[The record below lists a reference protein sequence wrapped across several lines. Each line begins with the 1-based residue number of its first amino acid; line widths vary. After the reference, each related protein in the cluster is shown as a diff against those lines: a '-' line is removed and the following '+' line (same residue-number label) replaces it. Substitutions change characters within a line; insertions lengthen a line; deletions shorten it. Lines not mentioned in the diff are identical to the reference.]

1 MPIHKRAGRP
11 NTIPSKL
18 DRELTTRSIQPNDPV
33 SNRNLGLSITRHG
46 TNDFIPF
53 RGPTRPVPITSFSF
67 YDCPNF
73 SFLSQTRSRNERVPK
88 LADKGTKP
96 IVIPKRSIISISHHT
111 FYLVSCKGSQFQYFP
126 PRPGAKTDSANM
138 VLGGETSP
146 ACVHWVL

>member
-1 MPIHKRAGRP
+1 MPGNRLAVPHQMMPIHKRAGRP

-46 TNDFIPF
+46 TNDFLPF
-53 RGPTRPVPITSFSF
+53 RGPTRPVPITSF

-73 SFLSQTRSRNERVPK
+73 SFLSQTRSRNETVPK

-96 IVIPKRSIISISHHT
+96 IVIPKRSRISISHHK
-111 FYLVSCKGSQFQYFP
+111 FYVQGISVSVFSPTSGSTLQTWFQEG
-126 PRPGAKTDSANM
+126 R
-138 VLGGETSP
+138 
-146 ACVHWVL
+146 